1 MNMVNRRNKGS
12 SLIDKVLTPC
22 NIHLG
27 KLLGIVLLLLYVFPE
42 IGSQYSAD
50 VSKGKLMRHKVQFIN
65 CLFTARKRSLRML
78 CFHRCLSVHR
88 KGVRG
93 GGQACVVGGRYAW
106 CVWQGGMCG
115 GRHAWW
121 GCAWHGAC
129 MAEGACG
136 ACGACMPP
144 SPNRYYEIWSM
155 SG

>member
-1 MNMVNRRNKGS
+1 MNMANRRNKGS

-22 NIHLG
+22 SIHLE
-27 KLLGIVLLLLYVFPE
+27 KLLGTVLLLLYVFPE

-93 GGQACVVGGRYAW
+93 GGQACVVGAGMRGVCGREA
-106 CVWQGGMCG
+106 CVVGDMHGG
-115 GRHAWW
+115 

-129 MAEGACG
+129 MAEGACW

-144 SPNRYYEIWSM
+144 PNRYYEIWSM